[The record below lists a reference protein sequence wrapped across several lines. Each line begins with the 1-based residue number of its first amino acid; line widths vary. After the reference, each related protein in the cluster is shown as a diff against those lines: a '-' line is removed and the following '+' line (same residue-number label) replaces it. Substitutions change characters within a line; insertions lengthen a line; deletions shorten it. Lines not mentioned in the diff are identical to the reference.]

1 LIGCPDTDKDG
12 ITDAEDNCPTE
23 AGTIKTKGCPDTDKD
38 GIADKEDK
46 CPTIAGLIAFKGCK
60 DSDLDGISDP
70 DDKCPN
76 EYGTKE
82 NNGCPLVV
90 KKDVVSAN
98 LEAEEQEILK
108 KAFETLTFETGKAII
123 SSQSKVGL
131 DSLAMILVQKPAYFL
146 QVSGHTDND
155 GGVAKNQA
163 LSLSRATEVKTY
175 LVAKG
180 VPANRIVAK
189 GFGSSVPVAPN
200 NTAENKRKNRR
211 VELKVYKP

>member
-1 LIGCPDTDKDG
+1 L
-12 ITDAEDNCPTE
+12 
-23 AGTIKTKGCPDTDKD
+23 D
-38 GIADKEDK
+38 GIA
-46 CPTIAGLIAFKGCK
+46 
-60 DSDLDGISDP
+60 DP

-108 KAFETLTFETGKAII
+108 KAFENLTFETGKSNI
-123 SSQSKVGL
+123 SNQSKIGL
-131 DSLAMILVQKPAYFL
+131 DSLALILIEKPAYYL
-146 QVSGHTDND
+146 QVSGHTDNE
-155 GGVAKNQA
+155 GAAAKNQA
-163 LSLSRATEVKTY
+163 LSLSRATEVKNY

-180 VPANRIVAK
+180 VSASRIVAK
-189 GFGSSVPVAPN
+189 GFGSSIPVAPN
-200 NTAENKRKNRR
+200 NSAENKRKNRR